1 MMGIGL
7 HLLFFVTLQE
17 RDNLPQKLTDRL
29 FSVVKSGGNYTQT
42 CDKYDQAVNTLRP
55 LTVCLPLR
63 FFYQLECRIKRVS

>member
-17 RDNLPQKLTDRL
+17 RDNLPQKLTDRVTE
-29 FSVVKSGGNYTQT
+29 SNYTQT